1 MTEAELKMAVYN
13 ALATEL
19 QVTEG
24 TQFNST
30 LLTSKIKTAYNEVK
44 RARNYPGSYSQTMI
58 DNDMSKYESTIS
70 DIALYD
76 YNLVGAEGQ
85 ESSTENG
92 VTRHYVNRD
101 SLFYG
106 VIPLAR

>member
-1 MTEAELKMAVYN
+1 MTEAELKTAVYN
-13 ALATEL
+13 ALETEL

-30 LLTSKIKTAYNEVK
+30 LLTSKIGNAYKEVK
-44 RARNYPGSYSQTMI
+44 RARNYPGSYSQEMI
-58 DNDMSKYESTIS
+58 DADMSKYESTIGS
-70 DIALYD
+70 IALYD

-85 ESSTENG
+85 ESSIENG
-92 VTRHYVNRD
+92 VTRKYVNRD
-101 SLFYG
+101 KLFYG